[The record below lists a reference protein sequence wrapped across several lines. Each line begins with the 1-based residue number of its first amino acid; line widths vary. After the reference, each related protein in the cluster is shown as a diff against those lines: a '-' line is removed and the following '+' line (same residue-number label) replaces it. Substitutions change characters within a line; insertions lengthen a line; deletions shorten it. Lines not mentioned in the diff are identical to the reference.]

1 MFIQDNVT
9 AKLIEL
15 EEMPERVFRQAMDW
29 AEKDFQKQFDVLIDT
44 GSDNIT
50 FRRNG
55 QVITPGTPRDLVD
68 LGNLKRSQRRDAGP
82 GVTVFTWS
90 GGRGEEY
97 AAYVHDGY
105 VPKSPSGQRGRPV
118 KPRPWTEATI
128 RELERVLS
136 ALLAKELS

>member
-9 AKLIEL
+9 PKLIEL
-15 EEMPERVFRQAMDW
+15 EKMPERVFEKAMDW

-55 QVITPGTPRDLVD
+55 QVITPRTPRDLVD
-68 LGNLKRSQRRDAGP
+68 LGNLKRSQHREP
-82 GVTVFTWS
+82 GSQATVFTWT

-118 KPRPWTEATI
+118 KPRRWTEATI
-128 RELERVLS
+128 RELETVFG

>member
-82 GVTVFTWS
+82 GGVEVEVKNTPLMFMTDMCRSLQV
-90 GGRGEEY
+90 GREGDLLSRDLGLKLRLENL
-97 AAYVHDGY
+97 
-105 VPKSPSGQRGRPV
+105 
-118 KPRPWTEATI
+118 
-128 RELERVLS
+128 REFFLRY
-136 ALLAKELS
+136 